1 MTIRIVLQARMGSRR
16 RPGKTLADIGGQ
28 PLLARCLERLA
39 VVRRRGG
46 PAWQLVV
53 ATSTAASDD
62 AVAQLAQQ
70 LGYLCV
76 RGSEEDVLARYL
88 QATAD
93 LKDRDVVVR
102 ATADNP
108 LYCPQ
113 RTFRLV
119 TEHLAADEEYTG
131 LDPLSPLVPE
141 AFRVGA
147 LRTMA
152 ARTDLDD
159 YCHEHVTPFFR
170 RDDAPFRARRL
181 PPDWNGIEPDVR
193 LTVDTPEDVAAMDRI
208 YRTLIALTG
217 HDRPQGW
224 TLEQIFGTAKG
235 LLAADLE
242 AAGSATRSSAA

>member
-16 RPGKTLADIGGQ
+16 RPGKTLADIGGR

-39 VVRRRGG
+39 TAVRRGG
-46 PAWQLVV
+46 PSWQLIV
-53 ATSTAASDD
+53 ATSTAASDQ
-62 AVAQLAQQ
+62 AVAHLAEQ

-93 LKDRDVVVR
+93 LADDDVVVR

-119 TEHLAADEEYTG
+119 AEHLAIDEEYTG
-131 LDPLSPLVPE
+131 LDPLSPWVPE
-141 AFRVGA
+141 VFRVGA
-147 LRTMA
+147 FRAMA
-152 ARTDLDD
+152 ARDDLDE

-170 RDDAPFRARRL
+170 RDGAPFRTRRL
-181 PPDWNGIEPDVR
+181 APSWNGIDPSLR
-193 LTVDTPEDVAAMDRI
+193 LTVDTPEDVAAMDRL

-217 HDRPQGW
+217 EDDAPSW
-224 TLEQIFGTAKG
+224 TLEQIQETARGLAAYDAAAAEASQGTA
-235 LLAADLE
+235 A
-242 AAGSATRSSAA
+242 

>member
-16 RPGKTLADIGGQ
+16 RPGKTLADIGGR
-28 PLLARCLERLA
+28 PLLTRCLERLA
-39 VVRRRGG
+39 TVCRRGG

-62 AVAQLAQQ
+62 AVARLAEQ
-70 LGYLCV
+70 LGYLCL

-93 LKDRDVVVR
+93 LADDDVVVR

-119 TEHLAADEEYTG
+119 AEHLAVDEEYTG

-141 AFRVGA
+141 VIRVGA
-147 LRTMA
+147 FREMA
-152 ARTDLDD
+152 ARTDLDN

-170 RDDAPFRARRL
+170 RDGAPFRARRL
-181 PPDWNGIEPDVR
+181 RPDWSDIDPTIR
-193 LTVDTPEDVAAMDRI
+193 LTVDTPEDIAAMDRL

-217 HDRPQGW
+217 EDDAPSW
-224 TLEQIFGTAKG
+224 TLDQIQQTARG
-235 LLAADLE
+235 LAAYD
-242 AAGSATRSSAA
+242 AAAAASQSTAA